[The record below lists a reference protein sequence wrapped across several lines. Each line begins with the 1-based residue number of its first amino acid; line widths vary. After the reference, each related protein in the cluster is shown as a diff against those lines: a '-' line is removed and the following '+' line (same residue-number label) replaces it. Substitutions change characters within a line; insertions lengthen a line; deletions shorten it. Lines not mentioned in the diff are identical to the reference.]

1 MSCRIWVIQLEDDH
15 PSDQT
20 SDFNQKMEL
29 SIKNCALLLVC
40 MLVFLLIII
49 ALVLAKNR
57 AGLVQVNIT
66 EIVLHV
72 RIACWPSN
80 GIFLAY
86 QSDIKSPLDVC
97 IPESLTVSIWDVKLS

>member
-1 MSCRIWVIQLEDDH
+1 MSCRIWAIQLEDDH
-15 PSDQT
+15 PTDQT

-49 ALVLAKNR
+49 AMALAKDR

-72 RIACWPSN
+72 RITRWPFH
-80 GIFLAY
+80 GIFLAH
-86 QSDIKSPLDVC
+86 
-97 IPESLTVSIWDVKLS
+97 

>member
-1 MSCRIWVIQLEDDH
+1 MVLACRIWVIQLEDDH
-15 PSDQT
+15 PTDQT

-29 SIKNCALLLVC
+29 SIKNSVLLLFC

-49 ALVLAKNR
+49 AMALAKDR

-72 RIACWPSN
+72 RVTCWPSH
-80 GIFLAY
+80 GIFLAH
-86 QSDIKSPLDVC
+86 
-97 IPESLTVSIWDVKLS
+97 